1 MTILLASAMA
11 TVALDLL
18 SKRVARHRLAA
29 ADVPEQRA
37 WFSFRL
43 LENRRGAIVA
53 MSLWQ
58 ATVLWLGAGL
68 LLAAALKWTGPLPPL
83 SEAGLG
89 LALGGATGNLVER
102 LLRGSVTDFLYL
114 RNWPVFNLADA
125 AMVCGLLLAAGALA

>member
-18 SKRVARHRLAA
+18 SKRVALHCLAA
-29 ADVPEQRA
+29 ADVPEQPA

-53 MSLWQ
+53 MSLWH

-68 LLAAALKWTGPLPPL
+68 LLATALKWTGPLPPL

-102 LLRGSVTDFLYL
+102 FLRGSVTDFLYL

-125 AMVCGLLLAAGALA
+125 AMVCGLFLAAGAVA